1 MTCGDIEHSTLL
13 QMLQHTTW
21 VDSKGCNT
29 LHGLIA
35 NVATYYMGH
44 SKCCKT
50 WHSLIAN
57 TAIFCM
63 SWLQMLQLII
73 YGLIANRAKHTTWAY
88 CKHCNILHGQMLQFM
103 WAYCKQRKTYHMGWA
118 YCKHSM
124 LECKYW
130 NSHGLSATVATY
142 HTVDSK
148 CCNILYGLNTNV
160 EHTWGFVRLIHLMRT
175 TQILREWSMLSRSQ

>member
-1 MTCGDIEHSTLL
+1 MRGWPGSGTTSMTSRMMTCGDIEHSTLL

-21 VDSKGCNT
+21 VDSKGCNI

-63 SWLQMLQLII
+63 SWLKMLQLII
-73 YGLIANRAKHTTWAY
+73 YGLIANRAKHSTWAY

-103 WAYCKQRKTYHMGWA
+103 WAYCKQCKTYHMGLLQTFHFAMQILKFTWA
-118 YCKHSM
+118 FC
-124 LECKYW
+124 
-130 NSHGLSATVATY
+130 N
-142 HTVDSK
+142 
-148 CCNILYGLNTNV
+148 CCNIPYGWQQMLQ
-160 EHTWGFVRLIHLMRT
+160 HTIWA
-175 TQILREWSMLSRSQ
+175 